1 MRISDCGLRVAGLS
15 IADCG
20 FTVVASISGSK
31 LNEPIQGKGMKKK
44 AELKGFDPGPLQMLQ
59 ERKPLGQHVFDNLK
73 QAIIRA
79 NIAPGEWLVESHIA
93 EMLGISRTPVREAL
107 HKLERERLIER
118 QPRGGFTVLGLNRE
132 DIEETFGIRSVLEGY
147 AARLA
152 TIKHQ
157 PKELRV
163 LEKKIEEFQQCLNK
177 RQMDALPA
185 INTAFH
191 ELLYD
196 LSKSPRLV
204 HMINGLRDQIYRFR
218 KMILENASLAN
229 VSNEDHIQMLKFMR
243 KRDAEKV
250 ERLVREHILRGRDV
264 VLQEFGK

>member
-1 MRISDCGLRVAGLS
+1 MV
-15 IADCG
+15 
-20 FTVVASISGSK
+20 
-31 LNEPIQGKGMKKK
+31 MKKK
-44 AELKGFDPGPLQMLQ
+44 AELKGFDPGPLQVLQ

-73 QAIIRA
+73 HAIIRG

-93 EMLGISRTPVREAL
+93 EMLGISRTPVREAI

-118 QPRGGFTVLGLNRE
+118 QPRGGFTVLGLNRD

-147 AARLA
+147 AAHLA

-163 LEKKIEEFQQCLNK
+163 LERKIEEFQQCLKK
-177 RQMDALPA
+177 RQMDALPE
-185 INTAFH
+185 INTEFH

-218 KMILENASLAN
+218 QMILKNEKLAN
-229 VSNEDHIQMLKFMR
+229 VSNEDHIQMLKYMR
-243 KRDAEKV
+243 KRDAERV
-250 ERLVREHILRGRDV
+250 ERLVREHILRGREV